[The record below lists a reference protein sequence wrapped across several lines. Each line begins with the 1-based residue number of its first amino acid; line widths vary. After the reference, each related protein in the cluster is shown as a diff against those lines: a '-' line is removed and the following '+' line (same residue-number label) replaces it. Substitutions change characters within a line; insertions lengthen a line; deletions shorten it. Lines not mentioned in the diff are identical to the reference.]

1 MMDCNVEDRPT
12 ITTFRRIRMRQVLM
26 KMKRTV
32 VVPDNVVNHNHKHK
46 HKHNYPCHVN

>member
-1 MMDCNVEDRPT
+1 MMDCNVEGRPT
-12 ITTFRRIRMRQVLM
+12 ITTFRRIHMRQVQM

-32 VVPDNVVNHNHKHK
+32 VVDDNVVNHK